1 MLFSMHGAHISCD
14 STEDLFPSA
23 YHLHYLYSIMH
34 YEIRLAQTAGGYIQM
49 QLAVIFR
56 DVIEQWAG
64 TLWGSRNWASPVF

>member
-56 DVIEQWAG
+56 D
-64 TLWGSRNWASPVF
+64 GSDDLYGNI